1 MNKPTVV
8 ALGLFAALIFATGA
22 TYQQAAAQYGV
33 AGSPVKG
40 ATPEQL
46 KECESFNIPK
56 AECTENALLA
66 KRRVQY
72 ATETTYGNKAEGSGT
87 AYFAGNETWVFIGV
101 LAAIFG
107 GVAAAFFF
115 KGRGASPPS

>member
-1 MNKPTVV
+1 MNKPTIV
-8 ALGLFAALIFATGA
+8 ALGLMAALLSGIGA
-22 TYQQAAAQYGV
+22 SYQQAAAQYGV
-33 AGSPVKG
+33 PGSPVAG
-40 ATPEQL
+40 ANAEQL
-46 KECESFNIPK
+46 KECEQFGIPK
-56 AECTENALLA
+56 AECTENAILA

-115 KGRGASPPS
+115 KGRGATPPS